1 MHARP
6 LVFLV
11 LVACGSKRA
20 PEPPMPI
27 TETPASTSTNTTPVA
42 SAPASAPEP
51 PKATNGEPEVSP
63 TESADVPGANAFGWK
78 ILAQTGKATENALV
92 SGASIRQALSPLLT
106 GARGPT
112 ADEMARAL
120 ALEASPSTVL
130 AQERDRWD
138 FARGR
143 AEGGAPP
150 GIELATANR
159 LWVAK
164 GFALL
169 PDFTQKV
176 SAMGVTAPESVDF
189 GQPRTRETINAWV
202 SEQTRAKIP
211 ELLPSGSLDARTK
224 LVVTNAIWFK
234 GRWSQPFPE
243 GATKDAPF
251 KGARTSNVPTM
262 EVTDSFGFAESNG
275 TKLVELRYANS
286 QLAMVVVLPT
296 AGKKPDLAAIESTAL
311 KTQRVHVSLPKFT
324 FKSGGPMKDAL
335 ASLGMKTAFTD
346 RADFSGIADAK
357 TAEKLSVGQVF
368 HQTWIAVDERGTEA
382 AAATG
387 GTMHTTAMPMGPV
400 AEFKADHPFWFAI
413 RETKTGRILF
423 AGRVTDPK

>member
-1 MHARP
+1 
-6 LVFLV
+6 
-11 LVACGSKRA
+11 
-20 PEPPMPI
+20 MPI
-27 TETPASTSTNTTPVA
+27 TETPASTSTTPVA
-42 SAPASAPEP
+42 STTAPEP
-51 PKATNGEPEVSP
+51 PKPTTGEPEVSP

-92 SGASIRQALSPLLT
+92 SGASIRQALAPLLT

-112 ADEMARAL
+112 ADEMGRAL
-120 ALEASPSTVL
+120 ALEGSPSTIL
-130 AQERDRWD
+130 AQERERWD
-138 FARGR
+138 YARGR

-150 GIELATANR
+150 GIDLAIANR
-159 LWVAK
+159 LWVAN

-176 SAMGVTAPESVDF
+176 SALGATAPEAVDF
-189 GQPRTRETINAWV
+189 AQPKTRETINAWV
-202 SEQTRAKIP
+202 SEQTKAKIP
-211 ELLPSGSLDARTK
+211 ELLPAGALDARTK

-234 GRWSQPFPE
+234 GRWAQPFPD
-243 GATKDAPF
+243 GATKNAPF
-251 KGARTSNVPTM
+251 KGTRTSNVPTM

-275 TKLVELRYANS
+275 TKLVEMRYANS
-286 QLAMVVVLPT
+286 QLAMLVVLP
-296 AGKKPDLAAIESTAL
+296 APGKKPDLAAIESTAL

-357 TAEKLSVGQVF
+357 GSEKLSVGQVF

>member
-1 MHARP
+1 
-6 LVFLV
+6 
-11 LVACGSKRA
+11 
-20 PEPPMPI
+20 MPI
-27 TETPASTSTNTTPVA
+27 TETPASTSTTAPVA
-42 SAPASAPEP
+42 SLPPSPEP
-51 PKATNGEPEVSP
+51 RPPTNGEPEISP
-63 TESADVPGANAFGWK
+63 TESADVPGANALGWK
-78 ILAQTGKATENALV
+78 LLAQTGKATENALV
-92 SGASIRQALSPLLT
+92 SGASLRQALAPLLV

-120 ALEASPSTVL
+120 ALETSPSTVL
-130 AQERDRWD
+130 AQERDRWEA
-138 FARGR
+138 ARGQ

-150 GIELATANR
+150 GIDLAIANR

-164 GFALL
+164 GFTLL

-176 SAMGVTAPESVDF
+176 SSFGATAPEPVDF
-189 GQPRTRETINAWV
+189 AQPRTRETINAWV

-251 KGARTSNVPTM
+251 KGTRTASVPTM

-286 QLAMVVVLPT
+286 QLAMLVVLPT
-296 AGKKPDLAAIESTAL
+296 AGKKPDLAAIESTTL

-335 ASLGMKTAFTD
+335 ASLGMKTAFSD
-346 RADFSGIADAK
+346 RADFSGVADPK
-357 TAEKLSVGQVF
+357 TSEKLSLGQVF

-400 AEFKADHPFWFAI
+400 AEFKADHAFWFAI